1 MEGTEHPPAG
11 WFEGLRRAGDS
22 LLGLVQSRFELFTLE
37 LQEEKLRAL
46 NLVVWLVIGLTLGA
60 GGLLVG
66 LGILAFWLWHVAG
79 YLGLLGLML
88 AALAAAGGVLWGLR
102 RRIRTG
108 PAPFA
113 ETVAEFR
120 KDRECLRKGP

>member
-1 MEGTEHPPAG
+1 MEGNEHPPDG
-11 WFEGLRRAGDS
+11 WLEGLRRAGDS
-22 LLGLVQSRFELFTLE
+22 LLGLVQSRFELFTIE

-60 GGLLVG
+60 AGLLVG
-66 LGILAFWLWHVAG
+66 LGALALWLWHVAG
-79 YLGLLGLML
+79 YFGLIGLML
-88 AALAAAGGVLWGLR
+88 AALAAAGGVLWWLR

-113 ETVAEFR
+113 ETLTEFR
-120 KDRECLRKGP
+120 KDRECLREGP